1 MACIYEPNWNCFGF
15 NSMKSYTQLYRP
27 TNNDMQVYRIHT
39 RSVKVFIFYK

>member
-1 MACIYEPNWNCFGF
+1 MNLIGIVLDLILW
-15 NSMKSYTQLYRP
+15 KVTHQLYRP